1 MNYRICLDLLQ
12 LQSKM
17 NHHIKL
23 RETAILTLIL
33 KAHLL
38 KPKLQKF
45 KLLKVYDIHDCEI
58 LCLNIPMFS
67 SDNFTTSYHPSQHA
81 DLIGIYRKFFCSNT
95 FAVEHF
101 SWLTTY

>member
-1 MNYRICLDLLQ
+1 MCVKSKRLWMNCRIYLGPLQ

-23 RETAILTLIL
+23 RETAILTLKL
-33 KAHLL
+33 KTLLL

-58 LCLNIPMFS
+58 LCLNIPMLS
-67 SDNFTTSYHPSQHA
+67 SDNFTTSNHPSQRA
-81 DLIGIYRKFFCSNT
+81 DLYWKLQKF
-95 FAVEHF
+95 
-101 SWLTTY
+101 LL